1 MLNTHGKIGVHFKS
15 CQETPRYWHV
25 RISFLLLYVSSS
37 YYIIKTSMGFEDSR
51 IAFKPGLYLYRNV
64 DAFIP
69 SYRGLS
75 KKSFV
80 INESREPKHYFF
92 LMENKRISSLQRK
105 PHHFLRD
112 SLSDPELWKTTKIF
126 IESNFINATENTHV
140 SDQKNGLKSNCN
152 KSSEKHTRDLFASKI
167 YEKKLD
173 YVGAGLGDIMSSEEK
188 YFVSRNRFTH
198 NASRND
204 DEKSGIYLNKE
215 KSNWNESFSSL
226 EQIANQPTRS
236 GLVTTVGGM
245 LQSQFGSKIR
255 NLSAMDRIALT
266 ANGNLQRIFSSY
278 YDAPVHVHV
287 VRCEPQGGGSEIL
300 ERKHMIWERTVH
312 LSVHDKVRN
321 LLTFKRG
328 AMPYRMMNTLTNFIQ
343 FFINTKIKHRFL
355 A

>member
-1 MLNTHGKIGVHFKS
+1 
-15 CQETPRYWHV
+15 
-25 RISFLLLYVSSS
+25 
-37 YYIIKTSMGFEDSR
+37 MGFEDSR

-75 KKSFV
+75 KKSF
-80 INESREPKHYFF
+80 ITNESREPYHYFF

-152 KSSEKHTRDLFASKI
+152 KNSEKHTRDLFASKI

-215 KSNWNESFSSL
+215 KSNGNESFSSL

-287 VRCEPQGGGSEIL
+287 VRCEPQGGGSETL

-312 LSVHDKVRN
+312 LSVHDKIFCKAESQITVRSASCVEKVKSGEIGIGQLFRYLN
-321 LLTFKRG
+321 KLPTFELLDAGSTVNNGMWRL
-328 AMPYRMMNTLTNFIQ
+328 YELNCDELTC
-343 FFINTKIKHRFL
+343 KIFEEFSPN
-355 A
+355 AWTIS